1 MLALFLQNKAKQ
13 SMKNIMA
20 GRPLGRSCCLLG
32 LGGASL
38 AVPGGHGRVERA
50 CSRPAPTPAGGTCP
64 PPPHVAYPGEKRVA
78 PSSSIFP
85 RKAPILARFF
95 WGRGGPAQASTRF
108 SGLLGSCSL
117 QSPIRL
123 RSSRCCVLDQ
133 ELAKELFSGLVV

>member
-1 MLALFLQNKAKQ
+1 LLALFLQNKAKQ
-13 SMKNIMA
+13 SKKNIMA

-78 PSSSIFP
+78 PSSSSPKSAHSYTVF
-85 RKAPILARFF
+85 L
-95 WGRGGPAQASTRF
+95 GGAPAQAKLAHGLLFFWNDSH
-108 SGLLGSCSL
+108 GLLGALDPVASTNMRSCCDRS
-117 QSPIRL
+117 RL
-123 RSSRCCVLDQ
+123 GACR
-133 ELAKELFSGLVV
+133 G